1 MANDSQRE
9 KARAIFGKTFFEN
22 SKAQPLGKQTNSMQ
36 ALQQRANARPIP
48 TYKVGGVVKKNP
60 EVLAE
65 RGAKRA
71 VKAERDF
78 SGLLGEAADRAARKG
93 MPVMKQGGPT
103 DEYTAK
109 RVRARMEAGNY
120 KDGGEV
126 DRYKGKLDRK
136 KADIEKDYKKALSKG
151 KNADVAKAKYEQR
164 MADAA
169 DDYAKWTKG
178 DRTATKAAEKAA
190 EKNLTMTRKFGA
202 RSSEGLVAKAE
213 SKLSDK
219 PASLSSTGDT
229 PKQSIKA
236 DLGNSSFASAFRA
249 ARNAGDKTFTWKGK
263 SFTTAM
269 AGEGS
274 KRSGASNAA
283 APVRRVAASKATGAA
298 PKAGGSAPKAADQ
311 KTKQQQSMKSSGSNL
326 ARDAAVTVT
335 AGPSAVAGVRA
346 ADAAAKAAI
355 NSTKGNA
362 PKMDA
367 RLTAA
372 ERLERQAAEKRKA
385 EQAPTGYNIGAKAL
399 NMIGFGSGADA
410 RSAANYRAQVAREQR
425 EQSAVATKAQRDRA
439 AAAAAAQA
447 KAKANA
453 DRVAKL
459 RAAGREM
466 DAKFYERN
474 PNALKTGGKVGK
486 YAAGGAGK
494 VRKGQMKGK

>member
-219 PASLSSTGDT
+219 PVSLSSTGDT

-274 KRSGASNAA
+274 KRTGAGKAA
-283 APVRRVAASKATGAA
+283 APVRRVAASKVVTPAPKTPAPQAPQVATPAPKTAAAA
-298 PKAGGSAPKAADQ
+298 PK
-311 KTKQQQSMKSSGSNL
+311 T
-326 ARDAAVTVT
+326 
-335 AGPSAVAGVRA
+335 
-346 ADAAAKAAI
+346 
-355 NSTKGNA
+355 
-362 PKMDA
+362 DA

-399 NMIGFGSGADA
+399 NMIGFGSGADT

-466 DAKFYERN
+466 DARFYERN
-474 PNALKTGGKVGK
+474 PDALKTGGKVNK

-494 VRKGQMKGK
+494 VRKGQSPIKKGK

>member
-1 MANDSQRE
+1 MANDSQRD
-9 KARAIFGKTFFEN
+9 KARAIFGAAFFEN

-36 ALQQRANARPIP
+36 ALQKRANARPIP
-48 TYKVGGVVKKNP
+48 TYKVGGAVKKNP

-213 SKLSDK
+213 SKLADK
-219 PASLSSTGDT
+219 ATPLSSTGDT
-229 PKQSIKA
+229 PKQNIKA

-274 KRSGASNAA
+274 KRTGAGKAA
-283 APVRRVAASKATGAA
+283 APARRADASKAI
-298 PKAGGSAPKAADQ
+298 GSAPKSAASAPANAPV
-311 KTKQQQSMKSSGSNL
+311 KNAS
-326 ARDAAVTVT
+326 AAGVT
-335 AGPSAVAGVRA
+335 ATP
-346 ADAAAKAAI
+346 AKAAPAKAAPAKAAQKPRDPFAKDA
-355 NSTKGNA
+355 TGNYLDTSA
-362 PKMDA
+362 AGSRA
-367 RLTAA
+367 RLAA
-372 ERLERQAAEKRKA
+372 RFGLGGGKPSGAYGALAEIARKADAEKAKRKA
-385 EQAPTGYNIGAKAL
+385 AEEANARAKVGPVPRSLQADPYGYN
-399 NMIGFGSGADA
+399 
-410 RSAANYRAQVAREQR
+410 
-425 EQSAVATKAQRDRA
+425 
-439 AAAAAAQA
+439 
-447 KAKANA
+447 
-453 DRVAKL
+453 
-459 RAAGREM
+459 
-466 DAKFYERN
+466 
-474 PNALKTGGKVGK
+474 KVGK

>member
-71 VKAERDF
+71 VKAEQDF

-178 DRTATKAAEKAA
+178 DRTTTKAAERAA

-213 SKLSDK
+213 SKLADK
-219 PASLSSTGDT
+219 ATPLSSTGDT
-229 PKQSIKA
+229 PKQNIKA
-236 DLGNSSFASAFRA
+236 DLGNSSFSSAFRA

-274 KRSGASNAA
+274 KRTGAGKAA

-298 PKAGGSAPKAADQ
+298 PKAAAPAPKAMAPAPAPAPKAAAPAP
-311 KTKQQQSMKSSGSNL
+311 K
-326 ARDAAVTVT
+326 
-335 AGPSAVAGVRA
+335 
-346 ADAAAKAAI
+346 AAA
-355 NSTKGNA
+355 
-362 PKMDA
+362 PKVDY
-367 RLTAA
+367 RITAA
-372 ERLERQAAEKRKA
+372 ERLERQAAEKRRL
-385 EQAPTGYNIGAKAL
+385 EQAPTGSSGAAL
-399 NMIGFGSGADA
+399 ARLKNLVGFGSGADA
-410 RSAANYRAQVAREQR
+410 RSAANYREQVARQQR

-459 RAAGREM
+459 RAAGREA

-474 PNALKTGGKVGK
+474 PNALKTGGKVNK